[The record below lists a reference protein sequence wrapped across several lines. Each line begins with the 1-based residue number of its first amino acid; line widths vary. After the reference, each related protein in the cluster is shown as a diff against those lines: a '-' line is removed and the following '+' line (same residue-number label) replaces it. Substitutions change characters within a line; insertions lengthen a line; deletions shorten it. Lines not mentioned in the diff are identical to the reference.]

1 MDLLSST
8 RERLFGQETDWVR
21 VQPSGFGRLLLA
33 LAIIAVGFSLLDHV
47 AAGRSQAG
55 VSIASSYGSNPQ
67 RR

>member
-8 RERLFGQETDWVR
+8 RKRLFEQETDWAR

-33 LAIIAVGFSLLDHV
+33 LAIIAAGFSLLDHV

-55 VSIASSYGSNPQ
+55 VSIASSYGSTLE